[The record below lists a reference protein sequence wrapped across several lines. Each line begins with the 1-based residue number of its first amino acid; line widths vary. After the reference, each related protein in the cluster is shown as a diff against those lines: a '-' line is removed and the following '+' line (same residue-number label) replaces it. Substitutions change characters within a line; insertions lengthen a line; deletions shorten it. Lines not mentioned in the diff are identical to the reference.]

1 MPFEDFLN
9 INTPEPPPG
18 PRNDCSGRRNTLIS
32 ALRKSHSTHVHV
44 LSASVKF
51 AIMGEIEVETTRGIH
66 RLNNKRFLVL
76 NAWEPYTFKIAPG
89 SLARTLSLF
98 FRPRYLS
105 SLQEVAV
112 KNDAALLERGPGQQ
126 LSAHLDFP
134 EAVIP
139 STSSNVG
146 PRLLALFNAW
156 QRGAS
161 QHCLSDRVRDVGE
174 ALIDL
179 RSGLFSRLNKI
190 DAVKRS
196 TREELFRRAQLAD
209 VFIRENYSEEVDL
222 NVVARQVCMAPH
234 HLHRTF
240 RAIHGFTL
248 HERIVQLRI
257 GEARRLLQETDIA
270 IGEVCNRVGY
280 SSLPSF
286 TTLFKS
292 RLGQPPSAFRR
303 TSRVGWR

>member
-18 PRNDCSGRRNTLIS
+18 PRNECPGRRNTLIS
-32 ALRKSHSTHVHV
+32 SLRNSHSPHVHV

-51 AIMGEIEVETTRGIH
+51 AIMGEIEVETTKGIH
-66 RLNNKRFLVL
+66 RLNNRRFLVL
-76 NAWEPYTFKIAPG
+76 NAWEPYTFKIVPG
-89 SLARTLSLF
+89 SLARTFSLF

-105 SLQEVAV
+105 SLQEIAL
-112 KNDAALLERGPGQQ
+112 KNDAALLEQGRSQQ
-126 LSAHLDFP
+126 LSAQIDFL
-134 EAVIP
+134 EAVFP
-139 STSSNVG
+139 SSSSNVG
-146 PRLLALFNAW
+146 PRLLALFHAW
-156 QRGAS
+156 QGGAS

-209 VFIRENYSEEVDL
+209 VFIRENYAEEVDL

-257 GEARRLLQETDIA
+257 GEAKRLLRETDIP
-270 IGEVCNRVGY
+270 IGEICNRVGY

-292 RLGQPPSAFRR
+292 RFGRPPSAVRR
-303 TSRVGWR
+303 ASACG